1 MCGGH
6 FSSSQNSTDVTQ
18 APFLQRVYSDMRQ
31 KRRETYESLG
41 AGEVCERVADCGGTD
56 RKQIDVTQFVVIV
69 AGVVVALVVETH
81 QLLCGA

>member
-18 APFLQRVYSDMRQ
+18 APFLQRVYSSMRQ

-41 AGEVCERVADCGGTD
+41 AGKRSESVTDCGGTD

-69 AGVVVALVVETH
+69 ARVVVALIVEAH
-81 QLLCGA
+81 QLLRGA